1 MLRGPSPTLK
11 IVFSPRRVMVL
22 SLKVSSL
29 RDWTP
34 VCTAVPWRT
43 SSFTAAGRADA
54 FDGSTRTSWMTWVT
68 LASFSS
74 SALTSLRMP
83 LASAKASAATVKV
96 DRSWRCIV
104 PLYSGFLAG
113 LPKSRVFYGPSSPLL
128 AHRRRSS
135 EDVSDGA
142 IEAAWG
148 AVRAGNAEVAAGAT
162 HYACPEG

>member
-1 MLRGPSPTLK
+1 
-11 IVFSPRRVMVL
+11 
-22 SLKVSSL
+22 
-29 RDWTP
+29 
-34 VCTAVPWRT
+34 
-43 SSFTAAGRADA
+43 
-54 FDGSTRTSWMTWVT
+54 
-68 LASFSS
+68 
-74 SALTSLRMP
+74 
-83 LASAKASAATVKV
+83 KASAATVKV

-162 HYACPEG
+162 HYACPDGLTALTGMACGASRSMQITALARNNGET